1 MNYQK
6 DNISIPKPV
15 SINSMTEAEFDVE
28 LEKGYQEII
37 DNSIILAKD
46 AFNNFKKDFN
56 LK

>member
-28 LEKGYQEII
+28 LEKGYQDIINGDVISAKCAFKEIRE
-37 DNSIILAKD
+37 KY
-46 AFNNFKKDFN
+46 N
-56 LK
+56 L